1 MTVEAVATLQAAA
14 RKGLLAVSTPTYPGV
29 YVTELPSS
37 LHPITGVATSIAAF
51 VGSATQGP
59 VNSPQQLNNW
69 GDFQRIFGGL
79 ASSSAM
85 SYAVLQFFQNLG
97 SQAYAVRIVSS
108 TATTATI
115 DLGNGVILDAIS
127 PGAWPNPSGPNAKSL
142 EATVDYNTSDPSDT
156 TLWNLTIVNSA
167 PGGPPLEKYLNI
179 STDTTSSSALSVV
192 LQNSSLVQVDSASVL
207 DVRPPAGSVDA
218 TGGDDGGTINDSDI
232 VGSQAAHTGM
242 YALYNTDI
250 FNILC
255 IPSPPSLVPE
265 TPDLADSTFT
275 AAVDLCAERRAMFIV
290 DPPSAPPNG
299 PWTTV
304 AEAQQGMTSNPPISP
319 SSAAASNAAIYFP
332 RIVEQDPV
340 TGTQTTYSAAG
351 AVAGVWAATDASR
364 GVWKAPAGTSAGLA
378 GGATPAVP
386 MTDAENGD
394 LNPLGLNCL
403 RSFPVIGSVVW
414 GARTLVGADVLA
426 SQWKYIPV
434 RRLALFIEESLRR
447 GTQWVVF
454 EPNAEPLWASIRL
467 NVGAF
472 MAGLYRQG
480 AFAGNTPDQ
489 AYLVKCDSENNPPSQ
504 VDLGIVNIL
513 VGFAPLYPAEFVI
526 ISIEQ
531 LQLTGPS

>member
-1 MTVEAVATLQAAA
+1 MTVEAVAMLQAAA
-14 RKGLLAVSTPTYPGV
+14 RRGLLTVSTPTYPGV

-51 VGSATQGP
+51 VGSAAQGP
-59 VNSPQQLNNW
+59 VNSPQLLNNW

-79 ASSSAM
+79 ASGSTM
-85 SYAVLQFFQNLG
+85 SYAVFQFFQNLG
-97 SQAYAVRIVSS
+97 SQAYAVRVASS
-108 TATTATI
+108 TAKTATI
-115 DLGNGVILDAIS
+115 DLGNGVSLDAIS
-127 PGAWPNPSGPNAKSL
+127 PGSWSSPTGPNAKSL
-142 EATVDYNTSDPSDT
+142 AATVDYHTSDPSGT

-167 PGGPPLEKYLNI
+167 PGGPPRERYINI
-179 STDTTSSSALSVV
+179 STDKTSPNALSVV
-192 LQNSSLVQVDSASVL
+192 LQSSSLVQVASASAL
-207 DVRPPAGSVDA
+207 DVRPPEGTVDA
-218 TGGDDGGTINDSDI
+218 MGGDDGGAIKDSDI
-232 VGSQAAHTGM
+232 VGSQAAHTGI

-255 IPSPPSLVPE
+255 IPAPVPG
-265 TPDLADSTFT
+265 TDLAAGTLT
-275 AAVDLCAERRAMFIV
+275 AAVELCIERRAMFIV
-290 DPPSAPPNG
+290 DPPSA
-299 PWTTV
+299 WQTV
-304 AEAQQGMTSNPPISP
+304 ALAQTNMANPPITGNN
-319 SSAAASNAAIYFP
+319 ASNAAMYFP

-364 GVWKAPAGTSAGLA
+364 GVWKAPAGTSASVA

-386 MTDAENGD
+386 MTDAENGE

-403 RSFPVIGSVVW
+403 RSFPIIGPVVW
-414 GARTLVGADVLA
+414 GARTLAGADILA

-472 MAGLYRQG
+472 MAGLYRKG

-531 LQLTGPS
+531 LQLTG